1 MKIFAATIFV
11 LLAETAGF
19 AQLTTDQKLSDFR
32 QLIGLFDKRYAPYD
46 WKKQIFQVDPLDA
59 QPWLDR
65 VAKTQTDLDYYE
77 ICVEYVTSLHDG
89 NSLFFLPSD
98 FNARLGLSISVVGN
112 QAIISSVDRTLL
124 PLSLYPF
131 DFGDLVIS
139 LDGKSPRD
147 WMTSLSKYVSAGSD
161 RAGQQIAAAFITDR
175 QQALIPHAVDVGD
188 QASVVILRM
197 ATGKTETYSIP
208 WVKTGVPLAAGPV
221 PSAKA
226 KLTSPQADDNP
237 APSGRLLPV
246 YRLPDGFQQRLG
258 RSARD
263 AFFTG
268 TYTAGG
274 HSIGYLRVGA
284 FAVTTGQELQQL
296 DAEIAWF
303 QQNTDGIVI
312 DAWGMNGTNQC
323 YAEEIAA
330 RFFAGPFQTVGYALR
345 ATRDWISF
353 FEARLNAASAD
364 ARDQVQANLDQVVS
378 AYAQERGMTDPVPLC
393 GNTLTHAPAAN
404 AYTKPVVLLVNELS
418 AGPAE
423 FLAAMLQ
430 DGGRAV
436 VFGGA
441 TAGIGTTSNSFAVG
455 SYAEGYAMLS
465 VALAVRPGVVSAP
478 GFPPTSYI
486 ENIGVG
492 PDVPYDV
499 FTLENAAA
507 LGVPY
512 VTAFTET
519 LVAAIEGK

>member
-1 MKIFAATIFV
+1 MKIFAAMILV

-65 VAKTQTDLDYYE
+65 VTKTQTDLDYYE

-89 NSLFFLPSD
+89 NSLFVLPSD
-98 FNARLGLSISVVGN
+98 FRARLGISINVVEN

-124 PLSLYPF
+124 PASMYPF
-131 DFGDLVIS
+131 DFGDLMIS
-139 LDGKSPRD
+139 LDGKPPRD
-147 WMTSLSKYVSAGSD
+147 WMTSLSKYVPAGND
-161 RAGQQIAAAFITDR
+161 RAAQQIAAAFVTDR

-188 QASVVILRM
+188 QASVVILRT

-208 WVKTGVPLAAGPV
+208 WIKTGVPLAAGPV

-237 APSGRLLPV
+237 APSGRLLPI

-268 TYTAGG
+268 TYTADG
-274 HSIGYLRVGA
+274 HRIGYLRVGA

-312 DAWGMNGTNQC
+312 DAWGVGGANQC
-323 YAEEIAA
+323 
-330 RFFAGPFQTVGYALR
+330 
-345 ATRDWISF
+345 
-353 FEARLNAASAD
+353 
-364 ARDQVQANLDQVVS
+364 
-378 AYAQERGMTDPVPLC
+378 
-393 GNTLTHAPAAN
+393 
-404 AYTKPVVLLVNELS
+404 
-418 AGPAE
+418 
-423 FLAAMLQ
+423 
-430 DGGRAV
+430 
-436 VFGGA
+436 
-441 TAGIGTTSNSFAVG
+441 
-455 SYAEGYAMLS
+455 
-465 VALAVRPGVVSAP
+465 
-478 GFPPTSYI
+478 
-486 ENIGVG
+486 
-492 PDVPYDV
+492 
-499 FTLENAAA
+499 
-507 LGVPY
+507 
-512 VTAFTET
+512 
-519 LVAAIEGK
+519 